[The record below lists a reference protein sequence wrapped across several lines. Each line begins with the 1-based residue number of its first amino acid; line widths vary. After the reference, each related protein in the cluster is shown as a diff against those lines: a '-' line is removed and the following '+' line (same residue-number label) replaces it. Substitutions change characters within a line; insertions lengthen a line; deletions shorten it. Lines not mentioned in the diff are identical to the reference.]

1 MNFPLLANLAA
12 FIILLVILARC
23 GNSSWSLSRRVLTG
37 LVIGV
42 LFGLSL
48 QTIYGADN
56 PTLKTSI
63 TWFNL
68 AGNGYVQLLQ
78 MIVMPLVFASILS
91 AVARLHN
98 ASSLGKISTLTI
110 SVLLF
115 TTAISA
121 LVGVFV
127 TWLFGL
133 NASGLVQGAQE
144 TARLAALQ
152 SNYVGKVADL
162 SPPQLLLSFIPK
174 NPFAD
179 LTGANP
185 TSIIS
190 VVIFAA
196 FLGVAALHLLRDD
209 KPKGERVLAAI
220 DVLQAWV
227 MKLVRLIMKLTPYGV
242 MALMTKVVA
251 SSNMNDI
258 IKLGGFV
265 LASYLGLAIMFAVH
279 ALLLS
284 VNGVN
289 PGRFFRKMWPVLTF
303 AFTSRSSAATIP
315 LSVEAQTRRLGIPE
329 SIASF
334 AASFG
339 ATIGQNGCAG
349 LYPTMLAVMVAP
361 TVGINPF
368 DPMWIATL
376 VGVVTLSSAG
386 VAGVGG
392 GATFAALIVLPTLGL
407 PVTLVALLIS
417 IEPLIDMGRT
427 ALNVNGS
434 VTAGTLTSQWLK
446 QTDKSRMNSDAE
458 NDVALAQR

>member
-1 MNFPLLANLAA
+1 MNIALILNIVVFVALLVLLAKIGRN
-12 FIILLVILARC
+12 
-23 GNSSWSLSRRVLTG
+23 SWSLSKRVLTG

-42 LFGLSL
+42 VFGLGL
-48 QTIYGADN
+48 HAVYGENAPVIN
-56 PTLKTSI
+56 ESI
-63 TWFNL
+63 GWFNIV
-68 AGNGYVQLLQ
+68 GNGYVQLLQ
-78 MIVMPLVFASILS
+78 MIVMPLVFVSILS

-98 ASSLGKISTLTI
+98 ASSLGKISVLTI
-110 SVLLF
+110 GVLLV

-121 LVGVFV
+121 LVGVLV
-127 TWLFGL
+127 TGLFDL
-133 NASGLVQGAQE
+133 NATGLVQGAKE
-144 TARLAALQ
+144 TARLAAIQ
-152 SNYVGKVADL
+152 TNYAGKVADL
-162 SPPQLLLSFIPK
+162 TVPQLLLSFIPK

-196 FLGVAALHLLRDD
+196 FLGVAALHLLKDD
-209 KPKGERVLAAI
+209 KEKGERVLQAI
-220 DVLQAWV
+220 DTLQSWV

-242 MALMTKVVA
+242 LALMTKVVGT
-251 SSNMNDI
+251 SNLQDI
-258 IKLGGFV
+258 MKLGSFV
-265 LASYLGLAIMFAVH
+265 VASYLGLAIMFGVH

-284 VNGVN
+284 ANGIN
-289 PGRFFRKMWPVLTF
+289 PLRFFRKVWPVITF

-315 LSVEAQTRRLGIPE
+315 LSVEAQTRRLGVPE

-334 AASFG
+334 SASFG

-368 DPMWIATL
+368 DPLWIATL
-376 VGVVTLSSAG
+376 VGIVTLSSAG

-392 GATFAALIVLPTLGL
+392 GATFAALIVLPAMGL

-434 VTAGTLTSQWLK
+434 MTAGSLTSRWLGM
-446 QTDKSRMNSDAE
+446 TDRRVLESDE
-458 NDVALAQR
+458 RPELAQR